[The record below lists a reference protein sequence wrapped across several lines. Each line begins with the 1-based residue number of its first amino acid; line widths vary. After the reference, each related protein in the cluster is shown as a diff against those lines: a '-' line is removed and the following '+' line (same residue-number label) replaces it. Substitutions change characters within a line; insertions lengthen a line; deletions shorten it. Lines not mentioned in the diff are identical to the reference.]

1 MRLLTEARRGGDL
14 LVVGLNSDSSVRRLK
29 GEGRPILSA
38 ADRAQVLGGLDAVDF
53 VVVFDEDTPDAIIR
67 GAQAADAREGGRLHG
82 GLRGRRAVRAFLRR
96 GRRPDSSRRRTLD
109 LVDGRAPERRAL
121 MRAYF
126 DDLAT
131 LVTGA
136 SLSIGPAVDQA
147 ARLVADAALSSRT
160 TFAFGNGG
168 SATQAQHFVAE
179 LVVRYKDDRPA
190 LPAVALTADIA
201 ILTAC
206 ANDYDYSVIFARQ
219 IEALG
224 KPGDVAVGFT
234 TSGKSPN
241 VLKALEA
248 ARARG
253 LATIMLTGEKGRAEA
268 ARWDVGIVV
277 PSTETAHV
285 QELHLAA
292 LHLMCRF
299 VDEERA
305 RRG

>member
-1 MRLLTEARRGGDL
+1 
-14 LVVGLNSDSSVRRLK
+14 
-29 GEGRPILSA
+29 
-38 ADRAQVLGGLDAVDF
+38 
-53 VVVFDEDTPDAIIR
+53 
-67 GAQAADAREGGRLHG
+67 
-82 GLRGRRAVRAFLRR
+82 
-96 GRRPDSSRRRTLD
+96 
-109 LVDGRAPERRAL
+109 

-126 DDLAT
+126 DDLAA
-131 LVTGA
+131 LASGA
-136 SLSIGPAVDQA
+136 HLSIGPAVDKA

-190 LPAVALTADIA
+190 LPAVALTADVA

-234 TSGKSPN
+234 TSGRSPN
-241 VLKALEA
+241 VLKGLEA
-248 ARARG
+248 AKLRG
-253 LATIMLTGEKGRAEA
+253 LTTIMLTGEKGRAEA

-277 PSTETAHV
+277 PSAETAHV

-299 VDEERA
+299 VDEERG

>member
-1 MRLLTEARRGGDL
+1 
-14 LVVGLNSDSSVRRLK
+14 
-29 GEGRPILSA
+29 
-38 ADRAQVLGGLDAVDF
+38 
-53 VVVFDEDTPDAIIR
+53 
-67 GAQAADAREGGRLHG
+67 
-82 GLRGRRAVRAFLRR
+82 
-96 GRRPDSSRRRTLD
+96 
-109 LVDGRAPERRAL
+109 

-131 LVTGA
+131 LVSGA
-136 SLSIGPAVDQA
+136 SLSIGPAVDRA
-147 ARLVADAALSSRT
+147 ARLVAGAALSSHT

-190 LPAVALTADIA
+190 LPAIALVSDIA

-206 ANDYDYSVIFARQ
+206 TNDYDYSVVFSRQ

-224 KPGDVAVGFT
+224 RAGDVAVGLT

-241 VLKALEA
+241 VLKALA
-248 ARARG
+248 AAKARG
-253 LATIMLTGEKGRAEA
+253 LATVFLTGEKGRAEA
-268 ARWDVGIVV
+268 ANWDVGIVV

-305 RRG
+305 RRA

>member
-1 MRLLTEARRGGDL
+1 
-14 LVVGLNSDSSVRRLK
+14 
-29 GEGRPILSA
+29 
-38 ADRAQVLGGLDAVDF
+38 
-53 VVVFDEDTPDAIIR
+53 
-67 GAQAADAREGGRLHG
+67 
-82 GLRGRRAVRAFLRR
+82 
-96 GRRPDSSRRRTLD
+96 
-109 LVDGRAPERRAL
+109 

-126 DDLAT
+126 DDLAA
-131 LVTGA
+131 LASGA
-136 SLSIGPAVDQA
+136 AHAIGPAVDKA
-147 ARLVADAALSSRT
+147 ARLVADAALSGRT

-190 LPAVALTADIA
+190 LPAVALAADIA

-248 ARARG
+248 AKARG
-253 LATIMLTGEKGRAEA
+253 LTTIMLTGEKGRAEA
-268 ARWDVGIVV
+268 SRWDVGIVV

-299 VDEERA
+299 VDEERD

>member
-1 MRLLTEARRGGDL
+1 
-14 LVVGLNSDSSVRRLK
+14 
-29 GEGRPILSA
+29 
-38 ADRAQVLGGLDAVDF
+38 
-53 VVVFDEDTPDAIIR
+53 
-67 GAQAADAREGGRLHG
+67 
-82 GLRGRRAVRAFLRR
+82 
-96 GRRPDSSRRRTLD
+96 
-109 LVDGRAPERRAL
+109 

-126 DDLAT
+126 DELAA
-131 LVTGA
+131 LVSGA
-136 SLSIGPAVDQA
+136 SVSIGPAVERA
-147 ARLVADAALSSRT
+147 ARLVADAALSGRT

-190 LPAVALTADIA
+190 LPAVALTADVA

-206 ANDYDYSVIFARQ
+206 ANDYDYSLVFARQ

-234 TSGKSPN
+234 TSGKSSN

-248 ARARG
+248 AKARG

-277 PSTETAHV
+277 PSAETAHV

-299 VDEERA
+299 VDEERG

>member
-1 MRLLTEARRGGDL
+1 
-14 LVVGLNSDSSVRRLK
+14 
-29 GEGRPILSA
+29 
-38 ADRAQVLGGLDAVDF
+38 
-53 VVVFDEDTPDAIIR
+53 
-67 GAQAADAREGGRLHG
+67 
-82 GLRGRRAVRAFLRR
+82 
-96 GRRPDSSRRRTLD
+96 
-109 LVDGRAPERRAL
+109 

-131 LVTGA
+131 LVSGA
-136 SLSIGPAVDQA
+136 SLSIGPAVDKA

-206 ANDYDYSVIFARQ
+206 ANDYDFSVIFARQ

-248 ARARG
+248 AKARG
-253 LATIMLTGEKGRAEA
+253 LTTIMLTGEKGRAEA

-292 LHLMCRF
+292 LHLICRF

>member
-1 MRLLTEARRGGDL
+1 
-14 LVVGLNSDSSVRRLK
+14 
-29 GEGRPILSA
+29 
-38 ADRAQVLGGLDAVDF
+38 
-53 VVVFDEDTPDAIIR
+53 
-67 GAQAADAREGGRLHG
+67 
-82 GLRGRRAVRAFLRR
+82 
-96 GRRPDSSRRRTLD
+96 
-109 LVDGRAPERRAL
+109 

-131 LVTGA
+131 LVSGA
-136 SLSIGPAVDQA
+136 SLSIGPAVDKA
-147 ARLVADAALSSRT
+147 ARVVADAALSSRT

-190 LPAVALTADIA
+190 LPAVALTADVA

-206 ANDYDYSVIFARQ
+206 ANDYDFSVIFARQ

-248 ARARG
+248 AKARG
-253 LATIMLTGEKGRAEA
+253 LTTIMLTGEKGRAEA
-268 ARWDVGIVV
+268 ARWDVGIVA

-292 LHLMCRF
+292 LHLICRF

>member
-1 MRLLTEARRGGDL
+1 
-14 LVVGLNSDSSVRRLK
+14 
-29 GEGRPILSA
+29 
-38 ADRAQVLGGLDAVDF
+38 
-53 VVVFDEDTPDAIIR
+53 
-67 GAQAADAREGGRLHG
+67 
-82 GLRGRRAVRAFLRR
+82 
-96 GRRPDSSRRRTLD
+96 
-109 LVDGRAPERRAL
+109 

-126 DDLAT
+126 DE
-131 LVTGA
+131 LVALVSGA
-136 SLSIGPAVDQA
+136 SVSIGPAVERA
-147 ARLVADAALSSRT
+147 ARLVADAALSGRT

-168 SATQAQHFVAE
+168 SATQAQHFAAE

-190 LPAVALTADIA
+190 LPAVALTADVA

-206 ANDYDYSVIFARQ
+206 ANDYDFSVIFARQ

-241 VLKALEA
+241 VLKGLEA
-248 ARARG
+248 AKARG
-253 LATIMLTGEKGRAEA
+253 LMTIMLTGEKGRAEA
-268 ARWDVGIVV
+268 ARWDVGIIV

-292 LHLMCRF
+292 LHLICRF
-299 VDEERA
+299 VDEERV

>member
-1 MRLLTEARRGGDL
+1 MRT
-14 LVVGLNSDSSVRRLK
+14 
-29 GEGRPILSA
+29 
-38 ADRAQVLGGLDAVDF
+38 
-53 VVVFDEDTPDAIIR
+53 
-67 GAQAADAREGGRLHG
+67 
-82 GLRGRRAVRAFLRR
+82 
-96 GRRPDSSRRRTLD
+96 
-109 LVDGRAPERRAL
+109 
-121 MRAYF
+121 YF
-126 DDLAT
+126 DDLAA
-131 LVTGA
+131 LASGA
-136 SLSIGPAVDQA
+136 HLSMGPAVDKA

-190 LPAVALTADIA
+190 LPAVALTADVA

-234 TSGKSPN
+234 TSGRSPN
-241 VLKALEA
+241 VLKGLEA
-248 ARARG
+248 AKLRG
-253 LATIMLTGEKGRAEA
+253 LTTIMLTGEKGRAEA

-277 PSTETAHV
+277 PSAETAHV

-299 VDEERA
+299 VDEERG

>member
-1 MRLLTEARRGGDL
+1 
-14 LVVGLNSDSSVRRLK
+14 
-29 GEGRPILSA
+29 
-38 ADRAQVLGGLDAVDF
+38 
-53 VVVFDEDTPDAIIR
+53 
-67 GAQAADAREGGRLHG
+67 
-82 GLRGRRAVRAFLRR
+82 
-96 GRRPDSSRRRTLD
+96 
-109 LVDGRAPERRAL
+109 

-126 DDLAT
+126 DELAA
-131 LVTGA
+131 LVSGA
-136 SLSIGPAVDQA
+136 SVSIGPAVERA
-147 ARLVADAALSSRT
+147 ARLVADAALSGRT

-190 LPAVALTADIA
+190 LPAVALTADVA

-224 KPGDVAVGFT
+224 RRGDLAVGFT
-234 TSGKSPN
+234 TSGKSSN

-248 ARARG
+248 AKARG

-277 PSTETAHV
+277 PSAETAHV

-299 VDEERA
+299 VDEERG

>member
-1 MRLLTEARRGGDL
+1 
-14 LVVGLNSDSSVRRLK
+14 
-29 GEGRPILSA
+29 
-38 ADRAQVLGGLDAVDF
+38 
-53 VVVFDEDTPDAIIR
+53 
-67 GAQAADAREGGRLHG
+67 
-82 GLRGRRAVRAFLRR
+82 
-96 GRRPDSSRRRTLD
+96 
-109 LVDGRAPERRAL
+109 

-126 DDLAT
+126 DNLAA
-131 LVTGA
+131 LASGA
-136 SLSIGPAVDQA
+136 AHSIGPAVEKA
-147 ARLVADAALSSRT
+147 ARLVADAALAGRT

-168 SATQAQHFVAE
+168 SATQAQHFAAE

-190 LPAVALTADIA
+190 LAAVALTADIA

-206 ANDYDYSVIFARQ
+206 ANDYDYSVVFSRQ
-219 IEALG
+219 IEALA
-224 KPGDVAVGFT
+224 KERDVAVGIT

-253 LATIMLTGEKGRAEA
+253 LATIFLTGEKGRTEA

-299 VDEERA
+299 VDEERV
-305 RRG
+305 RRRDS

>member
-1 MRLLTEARRGGDL
+1 
-14 LVVGLNSDSSVRRLK
+14 
-29 GEGRPILSA
+29 
-38 ADRAQVLGGLDAVDF
+38 
-53 VVVFDEDTPDAIIR
+53 
-67 GAQAADAREGGRLHG
+67 
-82 GLRGRRAVRAFLRR
+82 
-96 GRRPDSSRRRTLD
+96 
-109 LVDGRAPERRAL
+109 

-126 DDLAT
+126 EALAA
-131 LVTGA
+131 LA
-136 SLSIGPAVDQA
+136 SEASDSIGPAVDRA
-147 ARLVADAALSSRT
+147 ARLVAGAALASRT

-190 LPAVALTADIA
+190 LPAVALTADVA

-224 KPGDVAVGFT
+224 RPGDVAVGFT
-234 TSGKSPN
+234 TSGRSPN
-241 VLKALEA
+241 VLKGLEA
-248 ARARG
+248 AKARG
-253 LATIMLTGEKGRAEA
+253 LSTIMLTGEKGRAEA

-277 PSTETAHV
+277 PSNETAHV

>member
-1 MRLLTEARRGGDL
+1 
-14 LVVGLNSDSSVRRLK
+14 
-29 GEGRPILSA
+29 
-38 ADRAQVLGGLDAVDF
+38 
-53 VVVFDEDTPDAIIR
+53 
-67 GAQAADAREGGRLHG
+67 
-82 GLRGRRAVRAFLRR
+82 
-96 GRRPDSSRRRTLD
+96 
-109 LVDGRAPERRAL
+109 

-126 DDLAT
+126 DELAA
-131 LVTGA
+131 LVSGA
-136 SLSIGPAVDQA
+136 SVSIGPAVERA
-147 ARLVADAALSSRT
+147 ARLVADAALSGRT

-179 LVVRYKDDRPA
+179 LVVRYKHDRPA
-190 LPAVALTADIA
+190 LPAVALTADVA

-224 KPGDVAVGFT
+224 RRGDLAVGFT
-234 TSGKSPN
+234 TSGKSSN

-248 ARARG
+248 AKARG

-277 PSTETAHV
+277 PSAETAHV

-299 VDEERA
+299 VDEERG

>member
-1 MRLLTEARRGGDL
+1 
-14 LVVGLNSDSSVRRLK
+14 
-29 GEGRPILSA
+29 
-38 ADRAQVLGGLDAVDF
+38 
-53 VVVFDEDTPDAIIR
+53 
-67 GAQAADAREGGRLHG
+67 
-82 GLRGRRAVRAFLRR
+82 
-96 GRRPDSSRRRTLD
+96 
-109 LVDGRAPERRAL
+109 

-126 DDLAT
+126 DDLVA
-131 LVTGA
+131 LAAGA
-136 SLSIGPAVDQA
+136 AHSIGPAVDRA
-147 ARLVADAALSSRT
+147 ARFVADAALSSRT

-190 LPAVALTADIA
+190 LPAVALTADVA

-234 TSGKSPN
+234 TSGESPN
-241 VLKALEA
+241 VLKGLEA
-248 ARARG
+248 AKARG
-253 LATIMLTGEKGRAEA
+253 LTTIILTGEKGRAEA

-277 PSTETAHV
+277 PSTETAHI

-292 LHLMCRF
+292 LHLICRF

>member
-1 MRLLTEARRGGDL
+1 
-14 LVVGLNSDSSVRRLK
+14 
-29 GEGRPILSA
+29 
-38 ADRAQVLGGLDAVDF
+38 
-53 VVVFDEDTPDAIIR
+53 
-67 GAQAADAREGGRLHG
+67 
-82 GLRGRRAVRAFLRR
+82 
-96 GRRPDSSRRRTLD
+96 
-109 LVDGRAPERRAL
+109 

-126 DDLAT
+126 DDLAA
-131 LVTGA
+131 LVSGA
-136 SLSIGPAVDQA
+136 SLSIGPAVDRA
-147 ARLVADAALSSRT
+147 ARLVADAALSGRT

-179 LVVRYKDDRPA
+179 LVVRYEDDRPA

-224 KPGDVAVGFT
+224 KPGDVAVGLT
-234 TSGKSPN
+234 TSGRSPN
-241 VLKALEA
+241 VLKGLDA
-248 ARARG
+248 AKGRG
-253 LATIMLTGEKGRAEA
+253 LTTIMLTGERGRAEA

-292 LHLMCRF
+292 MHLICRF
-299 VDEERA
+299 VDEERG

>member
-1 MRLLTEARRGGDL
+1 
-14 LVVGLNSDSSVRRLK
+14 
-29 GEGRPILSA
+29 
-38 ADRAQVLGGLDAVDF
+38 
-53 VVVFDEDTPDAIIR
+53 
-67 GAQAADAREGGRLHG
+67 
-82 GLRGRRAVRAFLRR
+82 
-96 GRRPDSSRRRTLD
+96 
-109 LVDGRAPERRAL
+109 

-131 LVTGA
+131 LVSGA
-136 SLSIGPAVDQA
+136 SLSIGPAVERA

-168 SATQAQHFVAE
+168 SATQAQHFAAE

-190 LPAVALTADIA
+190 LPAVALTADVA

-206 ANDYDYSVIFARQ
+206 ANDYDFSVIFARQ

-248 ARARG
+248 AKARG
-253 LATIMLTGEKGRAEA
+253 LATILLTGEKGRAEA

-292 LHLMCRF
+292 LHLICRF
-299 VDEERA
+299 VDEERV

>member
-1 MRLLTEARRGGDL
+1 
-14 LVVGLNSDSSVRRLK
+14 
-29 GEGRPILSA
+29 
-38 ADRAQVLGGLDAVDF
+38 
-53 VVVFDEDTPDAIIR
+53 
-67 GAQAADAREGGRLHG
+67 
-82 GLRGRRAVRAFLRR
+82 
-96 GRRPDSSRRRTLD
+96 
-109 LVDGRAPERRAL
+109 

-126 DDLAT
+126 DDLAA
-131 LVTGA
+131 LASGA
-136 SLSIGPAVDQA
+136 ALSIGPGVEKA
-147 ARLVADAALSSRT
+147 ARLVADAALSGRT

-179 LVVRYKDDRPA
+179 LVVRYRDDRPA

-224 KPGDVAVGFT
+224 KPGDVAVGLT

-241 VLKALEA
+241 VLKGLEA
-248 ARARG
+248 AKARG
-253 LATIMLTGEKGRAEA
+253 LTTIMLTGEKGRAEA

-299 VDEERA
+299 VDEERG

>member
-1 MRLLTEARRGGDL
+1 
-14 LVVGLNSDSSVRRLK
+14 
-29 GEGRPILSA
+29 
-38 ADRAQVLGGLDAVDF
+38 
-53 VVVFDEDTPDAIIR
+53 
-67 GAQAADAREGGRLHG
+67 
-82 GLRGRRAVRAFLRR
+82 
-96 GRRPDSSRRRTLD
+96 
-109 LVDGRAPERRAL
+109 

-126 DDLAT
+126 DDLSA
-131 LVTGA
+131 LASGA
-136 SLSIGPAVDQA
+136 SLSIGPAVDAA
-147 ARLVADAALSSRT
+147 ARLVADAALSGRT
-160 TFAFGNGG
+160 SFAFGNGG

-206 ANDYDYSVIFARQ
+206 ANDYDFSVIFARQ

-241 VLKALEA
+241 VLKGLEA
-248 ARARG
+248 AKARG

-277 PSTETAHV
+277 PSSETAHV

-299 VDEERA
+299 VDEERV

>member
-1 MRLLTEARRGGDL
+1 
-14 LVVGLNSDSSVRRLK
+14 
-29 GEGRPILSA
+29 
-38 ADRAQVLGGLDAVDF
+38 
-53 VVVFDEDTPDAIIR
+53 
-67 GAQAADAREGGRLHG
+67 
-82 GLRGRRAVRAFLRR
+82 
-96 GRRPDSSRRRTLD
+96 
-109 LVDGRAPERRAL
+109 

-126 DDLAT
+126 EELAT
-131 LVTGA
+131 LASGA
-136 SLSIGPAVDQA
+136 SLSIGPAVEKA
-147 ARLVADAALSSRT
+147 ARLVADAALSGRT

-190 LPAVALTADIA
+190 LPAVALTADVA

-224 KPGDVAVGFT
+224 KPGDVAVGLT

-241 VLKALEA
+241 VLKGLEA
-248 ARARG
+248 AKARG
-253 LATIMLTGEKGRAEA
+253 LTTILLTGEKGRAEA

-299 VDEERA
+299 VDAERT
-305 RRG
+305 RGV

>member
-1 MRLLTEARRGGDL
+1 
-14 LVVGLNSDSSVRRLK
+14 
-29 GEGRPILSA
+29 
-38 ADRAQVLGGLDAVDF
+38 
-53 VVVFDEDTPDAIIR
+53 
-67 GAQAADAREGGRLHG
+67 
-82 GLRGRRAVRAFLRR
+82 
-96 GRRPDSSRRRTLD
+96 
-109 LVDGRAPERRAL
+109 

-131 LVTGA
+131 LVSGA
-136 SLSIGPAVDQA
+136 SLSIGPAVDKA

-190 LPAVALTADIA
+190 LAAVALTADIA

-206 ANDYDYSVIFARQ
+206 ANDYDFSVIFARQ

-248 ARARG
+248 AKARG

-268 ARWDVGIVV
+268 ARWDVGVVV

-292 LHLMCRF
+292 LHLICRF
-299 VDEERA
+299 VDEERV

>member
-1 MRLLTEARRGGDL
+1 
-14 LVVGLNSDSSVRRLK
+14 
-29 GEGRPILSA
+29 
-38 ADRAQVLGGLDAVDF
+38 
-53 VVVFDEDTPDAIIR
+53 
-67 GAQAADAREGGRLHG
+67 
-82 GLRGRRAVRAFLRR
+82 
-96 GRRPDSSRRRTLD
+96 
-109 LVDGRAPERRAL
+109 

-126 DDLAT
+126 DDLAA
-131 LVTGA
+131 LASGA
-136 SLSIGPAVDQA
+136 HLSIGPAVDKA

-190 LPAVALTADIA
+190 LPAVALTADVA

-241 VLKALEA
+241 VLKGLEA
-248 ARARG
+248 AKLRG
-253 LATIMLTGEKGRAEA
+253 LTTIMLTGEKGRAEA

-277 PSTETAHV
+277 PSAETAHV

-299 VDEERA
+299 VDEERG